1 MRLSKPLVDRVKAS
15 HRILR
20 GFTLIE
26 MMAVLAVIAILA
38 MIAIPSQM
46 DRIVKE
52 QVIEGIKL
60 AEIATKRADA
70 FWLATGKLAEN
81 NEALDL
87 PVADKIVN
95 SRVSSVLVDKGAV
108 HIQFGNQ
115 ANSSLHGKVLSLRP
129 AVVDD
134 AIVVPITW
142 VCAAGKVP
150 EKMSLKGENR
160 TDITTDKLPMRCF

>member
-1 MRLSKPLVDRVKAS
+1 MKISQRV
-15 HRILR
+15 LR

-60 AEIATKRADA
+60 AELATKRVDA
-70 FWLATGKLAEN
+70 YWLANGKLPEN

-87 PVADKIVN
+87 PVPDKIV
-95 SRVSSVLVDKGAV
+95 SARVSSIAVDKGAV
-108 HIQFGNQ
+108 HIRFGNQ
-115 ANSSLHGKVLSLRP
+115 VNGSLNGKVLSLRP
-129 AVVDD
+129 AIVDD
-134 AIVVPITW
+134 APAVPITW
-142 VCAAGKVP
+142 ICALHATP
-150 EKMSLKGENR
+150 EKMNAKGDNR
-160 TDITTDKLPMRCF
+160 TDIKSNLLPLRCL

>member
-1 MRLSKPLVDRVKAS
+1 
-15 HRILR
+15 
-20 GFTLIE
+20 

-60 AEIATKRADA
+60 AEIATKRVDA
-70 FWLATGKLAEN
+70 YWLATGKLPEN

-87 PVADKIVN
+87 PVADKIV
-95 SRVSSVLVDKGAV
+95 SARVSSVVVDKGAV
-108 HIQFGNQ
+108 HIRFGNQ
-115 ANSSLHGKVLSLRP
+115 ANGSIHGKLLSLRP

-134 AIVVPITW
+134 APAVPITW
-142 VCAAGKVP
+142 ICATGKVP
-150 EKMSLKGENR
+150 EKMSVKGDNR
-160 TDITTDKLPMRCF
+160 TDISSNKLPLRCL